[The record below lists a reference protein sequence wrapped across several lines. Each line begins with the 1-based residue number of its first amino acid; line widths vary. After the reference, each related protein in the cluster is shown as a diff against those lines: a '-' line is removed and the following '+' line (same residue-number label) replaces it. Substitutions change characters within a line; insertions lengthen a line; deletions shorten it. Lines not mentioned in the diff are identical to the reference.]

1 MLDFFCQS
9 REARNKLEQDRLR
22 LYRIAFSWCHNAALA
37 DDLVQDT
44 LTKAMQKSTQLRDPK
59 AGNAWLFTILSN
71 CYKDYF
77 RRLRETEDV
86 DNIDLLSEI
95 TPEHNISQQETVNTV
110 RGAIAQLSAN
120 QRQVVTLVDL
130 EGFSYTEVATILDI
144 PVGTVMSRLC
154 RARKTLRES
163 LLSTLGKEYKEH
175 TDTKVSRIRRIK

>member
-1 MLDFFCQS
+1 VLDFICQS
-9 REARNKLEQDRLR
+9 REARKKLEQDRLR

-95 TPEHNISQQETVNTV
+95 TPEYNMSQQETVNTV

-120 QRQVVTLVDL
+120 QRQVVTLVDI

-163 LLSTLGKEYKEH
+163 LLSTLGKEY
-175 TDTKVSRIRRIK
+175 TNTKVSRIRRIK

>member
-9 REARNKLEQDRLR
+9 REARKKLEQDRLR

-44 LTKAMQKSTQLRDPK
+44 LTKAMRSSTQLRDPK
-59 AGNAWLFTILSN
+59 AGNAWLYTILSN
-71 CYKDYF
+71 CYKDHF
-77 RRLRETEDV
+77 RRLRETEDI
-86 DNIDLLSEI
+86 DNIDLLNEI
-95 TPEHNISQQETVNTV
+95 TPEHETSQQETVRTV
-110 RGAIAQLSAN
+110 RDAIAQLSEN

-130 EGFSYTEVATILDI
+130 EGFSYVEVATILDI

-163 LLSTLGKEYKEH
+163 LLVTLGEEYA
-175 TDTKVSRIRRIK
+175 DTKVTRIRRIK

>member
-9 REARNKLEQDRLR
+9 REARKKLEQDRLR

-86 DNIDLLSEI
+86 DNFDLLSEI
-95 TPEHNISQQETVNTV
+95 TPEHNISQQETVSTV
-110 RGAIAQLSAN
+110 RSAIAQLSTN

-163 LLSTLGKEYKEH
+163 LLPTLGKEYA
-175 TDTKVSRIRRIK
+175 DTKVSRIRRIK

>member
-9 REARNKLEQDRLR
+9 REARKKLEQDRLR

-59 AGNAWLFTILSN
+59 ASNAWLYTILSN

-95 TPEHNISQQETVNTV
+95 TPEHNTSQQETVNTV
-110 RGAIAQLSAN
+110 RDAIAQLSMN

-163 LLSTLGKEYKEH
+163 LLSTLGKEYS
-175 TDTKVSRIRRIK
+175 DAKVSRIRRIK